1 MAVSSN
7 STSMSRR
14 QALIPIA
21 GLATGAGI
29 GMAVISASDPII
41 AILNEHRAVT
51 NTVVDDDSTEQV
63 DAWVRK
69 VFALDNAIVETKPT
83 SREGAVE
90 LLKWV
95 SSELDE
101 FVGGPVH
108 RAAIKNAI
116 AFLSK

>member
-1 MAVSSN
+1 MTDTV
-7 STSMSRR
+7 SRR

-21 GLATGAGI
+21 GLATGAAI
-29 GMAVISASDPII
+29 GMAVIASADPII
-41 AILNEHRAVT
+41 AILNEHRAAT

-69 VFALDNAIVETKPT
+69 ILTLDNAIVETKPT

-101 FVGGPVH
+101 FVVGPVH

-116 AFLSK
+116 AFLAA